1 MQNLLDNIR
10 GGKVSHPLNGF
21 LIILLLG
28 ATCALAQSVSPSSST
43 SQPSQAPVS
52 ESAYSHANKLAALSR
67 AGNVDATKQLAR
79 EPFRNAGIPTEAAD
93 AFGFTDRIAQAE
105 IAYRQGQHPAV
116 HEQDIVNAVN
126 NLASTLGT
134 PTWTHTTQPEV
145 RRLRVRLFATV
156 PKLFA
161 NHEPPDAK
169 GHYGLLS
176 PNMGPIEA
184 SYIATTMLYMK
195 VFYGDFQFTDAERA
209 QNLTLD
215 PAVIAAT
222 RQQREGQML
231 DIIQGRSNTVSVID
245 LLAAGDHLYA
255 DLGIPALQ
263 TSSMRGTNTTVNAAK
278 AAKGGF

>member
-1 MQNLLDNIR
+1 
-10 GGKVSHPLNGF
+10 VS
-21 LIILLLG
+21 
-28 ATCALAQSVSPSSST
+28 ATFALAQSAAPSSST
-43 SQPSQAPVS
+43 SKPAQAPVS
-52 ESAYSHANKLAALSR
+52 ESAYSHANKLAVRSR
-67 AGNVDATKQLAR
+67 AGDVAATKELAR
-79 EPFRNAGIPTEAAD
+79 EPFRNAGIPTEVAD

-105 IAYRQGQHPAV
+105 TAYRQGQHSAV

-134 PTWTHTTQPEV
+134 PAWTHTTQAEV

-169 GHYGLLS
+169 GHYSLLS
-176 PNMGPIEA
+176 PNMSPIEG

-209 QNLTLD
+209 QNHKLD
-215 PAVIAAT
+215 PAVVAAN
-222 RQQREGQML
+222 QKQREGQML

-245 LLAAGDHLYA
+245 LLAAGDHLLT
-255 DLGIPALQ
+255 DLGIPAQQ
-263 TSSMRGTNTTVNAAK
+263 TSSMQNINPAVAAAK
-278 AAKGGF
+278 APKGGL